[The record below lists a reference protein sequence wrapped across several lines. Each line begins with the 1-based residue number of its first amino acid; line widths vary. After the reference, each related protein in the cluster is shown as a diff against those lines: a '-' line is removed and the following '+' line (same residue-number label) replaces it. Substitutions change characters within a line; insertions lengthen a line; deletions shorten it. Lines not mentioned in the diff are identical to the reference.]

1 MARSSGRSS
10 SWPGLVVWLEAW
22 EELVGTLARNP
33 VRTGLT
39 AAGVAWGMFL
49 LVLLTGFGAG
59 LEGGVQRSL
68 GRQATNAVFFWGR
81 TTSLPYKGTRP
92 GRPVKFDNSDTEAI
106 LQSVEGVA
114 HLAPRN
120 QLGGWRGQSA
130 VQLDLLSTSA
140 SVTGEVPAFAHISPM
155 DFVAGRYINP
165 RDLEDRRRVAVVG
178 MGVAEELA
186 APGQAPESLVGRLIS
201 IDGSWFSVVGVFRS
215 RLGGEDGDRVEQG
228 VHLPLSTFQQ
238 SFRMGDRVRWF
249 AVAGTPERSAEAL
262 ETEVRGLLA
271 SRHRVHPEDLP
282 AIGSRNGEAQYRRM
296 QATFAGIRGFV
307 LLVGAMTLLAGAFG
321 VTNVMLVSVGERTRE
336 LGLRRALG
344 ATRRQVRSMI
354 LRESLLLT
362 VVAGQLGLIV
372 GVGVLEL
379 ARAWQAAESPLGAPH
394 VDAPLVVV
402 ASVLMGLAGLVA
414 GFLPASRAAEISPVE
429 ALRGG

>member
-1 MARSSGRSS
+1 MAPSS
-10 SWPGLVVWLEAW
+10 SWLRISAWVESW

-59 LEGGVQRSL
+59 LEGGVRQSL
-68 GRQATNAVFFWGR
+68 GRRATNAVFFWGR
-81 TTSLPYKGTRP
+81 TTSLPFGGLRP
-92 GRPVKFDNSDTEAI
+92 GRPVDFDNSDTQAI
-106 LQSVEGVA
+106 LENIDGIA

-120 QLGGWRGQSA
+120 QLGGWRGASA
-130 VQLDLLSTSA
+130 VQLGTLSTSA
-140 SVTGEVPAFAHISPM
+140 SVTGEVPDYAHIQPM
-155 DFVAGRYINP
+155 ALLAGRYVND
-165 RDLEDRRRVAVVG
+165 RDLEERRRVAVVG
-178 MGVAEELA
+178 VQVAEELGG
-186 APGQAPESLVGRLIS
+186 PESAPEDIVEELIS
-201 IDGSWFSVVGVFRS
+201 IDGSWFTVVGVFRS
-215 RLGGEDGDRVEQG
+215 RLGGEDGERVEQG
-228 VHLPLSTFQQ
+228 VHLPLTTFQQ
-238 SFRMGDRVRWF
+238 SFRMGERVRWY

-262 ETEVRGLLA
+262 EAEVRALLGA
-271 SRHRVHPEDLP
+271 RHRVHPDDRP

-321 VTNVMLVSVGERTRE
+321 VTNVMLVSVGERTGE

-344 ATRRQVRSMI
+344 ATRAQVRGMI

-362 VVAGQLGLIV
+362 VVAGQVGLLA

-379 ARAWQAAESPLGAPH
+379 ARVWQSAESPLGAPH

-402 ASVLMGLAGLVA
+402 AAVLMAGAGLVA
-414 GFLPASRAAEISPVE
+414 GHLPASRAAAISPVE